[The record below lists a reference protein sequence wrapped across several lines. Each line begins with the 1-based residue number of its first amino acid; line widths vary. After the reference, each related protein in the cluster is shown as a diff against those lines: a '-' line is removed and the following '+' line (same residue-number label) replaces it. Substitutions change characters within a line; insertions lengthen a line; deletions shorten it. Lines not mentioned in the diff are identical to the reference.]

1 MVQCH
6 GGKVQNEAFIDYL
19 RKKIFLPI
27 VLKVALKT
35 DLCPIKD
42 LLKQYTNIYGIR
54 HRMKRN
60 SLISNSTK
68 ELLDE
73 FSNEQLQQ
81 ILDELKVDIFDE
93 DVENTETGINGS
105 ELSFLKHELYF
116 SHFLN
121 ILSTTKKH

>member
-1 MVQCH
+1 MVQCR
-6 GGKVQNEAFIDYL
+6 GGKDQNEAFIDHL
-19 RKKIFLPI
+19 RKKIFLPT

-42 LLKQYTNIYGIR
+42 LLRQYTSIYGI

-60 SLISNSTK
+60 LISNSTK

-93 DVENTETGINGS
+93 DVESTETGIDGS
-105 ELSFLKHELYF
+105 SCES
-116 SHFLN
+116 S
-121 ILSTTKKH
+121 